1 MEQRRLKINHY
12 CLYTFFVPFAR
23 FVFQSVDVMF
33 QEASGHVM
41 SRQEVVNVTV
51 WQLDPCV
58 IDVW

>member
-1 MEQRRLKINHY
+1 MFVY
-12 CLYTFFVPFAR
+12 VVTFYT
-23 FVFQSVDVMF
+23 FVFQSVDVTF
-33 QEASGHVM
+33 QEASGHVI